1 MEDVLTTLRD
11 MLLNIQK
18 TEDDAAQADKDDNG
32 ANKDGEISCLPLVGY
47 YHVGCCCCGK
57 RASYYCIGVDQRT

>member
-32 ANKDGEISCLPLVGY
+32 ANKDGEINCLRLVGY
-47 YHVGCCCCGK
+47 YHVGCCCGT
-57 RASYYCIGVDQRT
+57 RGSYYCIGVCQRT

>member
-32 ANKDGEISCLPLVGY
+32 ANKDGEINCLPLVGY
-47 YHVGCCCCGK
+47 CYACCCCCCCGK
-57 RASYYCIGVDQRT
+57 RAS